1 MFFVTVLAKITIN
14 RKSIMHPLF
23 KKLPIYSLSMGLCLL
38 PFSFTT
44 NANEQD
50 ADVAELSTI
59 NVSGQQNL
67 GPKISTEKLLK
78 VPGSG
83 GDPLKAIEALP
94 GVVLG
99 GFGPFSIPAI
109 RGSNPQDNSYITDM
123 LPVGY
128 VFHND
133 GGSTY
138 NENLIE
144 RFSLKAGAWDAQY
157 NNAMGAVLAT
167 KLRDPY
173 IEPTTTTLDLS
184 FLRVGALVEGAISDD
199 SAFYASYRQSLLEFY
214 VENFIDEDELTF
226 TEVPKN
232 SDYQFKYLWRVSN
245 TSNLRF
251 IATGAQDSVGLDFG
265 PESKALETE
274 PGIEGGLDA
283 NTYYHNQGI
292 IFDTLFSG
300 GVSSIFTLS
309 QKEEDTSFGIGSL
322 FELDAINNETR
333 FKNFY
338 NIPLNNGDG
347 FRFGI
352 DYSTTEIEYT
362 ASGLYTPCNEST
374 GDQCPPFS
382 VGIPFNNSDTL
393 TINGTYGFVAYDLR
407 ATPNLDIT
415 LGLGNSY
422 NDFSGE
428 SNLEP
433 RLDTRYRVTKDTTLT
448 AAYGRHG
455 QFIREFRFIAKDIG
469 NPDLDFP
476 ISDHYVVG
484 FEHQL
489 DDSLSAKLEVYYKDI
504 QNLVVSNE
512 LSTTELEALANN
524 TGPAPV
530 PYINGS
536 TGSAY
541 GLELLINKN
550 LTDKW
555 YGWFSAAYS
564 KTTLENDE
572 TGKKIDYEYDRP
584 WVVNLVAAYQQ
595 NEKTSYGFKWR
606 YQSGGLVTPIDMNN
620 TATPYYNCGATF
632 PDGTIKYESGTVC
645 GDPYVY
651 DPVEGEANSE
661 RLPAYH
667 RLDFRM
673 DTKASKNSTY
683 YFEIINLYN
692 RANVSDYEYN
702 KEYTEREKVESLPII
717 FSVGAK
723 LVFD

>member
-1 MFFVTVLAKITIN
+1 MQT
-14 RKSIMHPLF
+14 LF

-38 PFSFTT
+38 PLSF
-44 NANEQD
+44 AASSEEQD

-59 NVSGQQNL
+59 NISGQQNL
-67 GPKISTEKLLK
+67 GPKITTEKLLK

-99 GFGPFSIPAI
+99 GFGPFSIPAV
-109 RGSNPQDNSYITDM
+109 RGSNPEDNSYITDM

-138 NENLIE
+138 NDNLIE
-144 RFSLKAGAWDAQY
+144 HFSLKSGAWDAQY
-157 NNAMGAVLAT
+157 SNAMGAVLAT

-173 IEPTTTTLDLS
+173 IEPSSTIVDLS
-184 FLRVGALVEGAISDD
+184 FLRAGVMVEGAISED

-226 TEVPKN
+226 TQVPKN
-232 SDYQFKYLWRVSN
+232 SDYQFKYLWRMSN

-251 IATGAQDSVGLDFG
+251 VATGAQDSVGIDFG
-265 PESKALETE
+265 PESKAKEAE

-283 NTYYHNQGI
+283 DTYYHNQGI
-292 IFDTLFSG
+292 IFDTVFDG
-300 GVSSIFTLS
+300 GISSIFTLS
-309 QKEEDTSFGIGSL
+309 HKEEDTSFGIGTL
-322 FELDAINNETR
+322 FELDAVNFETR

-338 NIPLNNGDG
+338 NVPLDNGDN

-352 DYSTTEIEYT
+352 DYSVTDIEYT
-362 ASGLYTPCNEST
+362 ASGLYTPCNDDA
-374 GDQCPPFS
+374 GDNCPPFS
-382 VGIPFNNSDTL
+382 IGVPFDNKDTL
-393 TINGTYGFVAYDLR
+393 SIAATYGFIAYDLM

-415 LGLGNSY
+415 FGLGNSY
-422 NDFSGE
+422 NDFSQE

-433 RLDTRYRVTKDTTLT
+433 RLETRYRLNNDWTLT

-469 NPDLDFP
+469 NPDLKFP
-476 ISDHYVVG
+476 ASDHYVVG
-484 FEHQL
+484 FEHQI
-489 DDSLSAKLEVYYKDI
+489 DDSLSAKVELYYKDI
-504 QNLVVSNE
+504 QDLVIANNLSDE
-512 LSTTELEALANN
+512 QITELTTNQG
-524 TGPAPV
+524 TPPV
-530 PYINGS
+530 PYVNGS
-536 TGSAY
+536 TGTAY

-564 KTTLENDE
+564 KTTLKNER
-572 TGKKIDYEYDRP
+572 TGNEIDYEYDRP
-584 WVVNLVAAYQQ
+584 WVLNLVAAYQKS
-595 NEKTSYGFKWR
+595 ERTTYGFKWR
-606 YQSGGLVTPIDMNN
+606 YQSGGLVTPVDLNGDH
-620 TATPYYNCGATF
+620 TAYFECSDGSFKSDTSDLEAGVTCGA
-632 PDGTIKYESGTVC
+632 DV
-645 GDPYVY
+645 YVY
-651 DPVEGEANSE
+651 DPVEGEVNSK

-667 RLDFRM
+667 RLDFRI
-673 DTKASKNSTY
+673 DYEASRDSTY
-683 YFEIINLYN
+683 YFEVINVYN
-692 RANVSDYEYN
+692 RLNVQDYEYN
-702 KEYTEREKVESLPII
+702 KEYTEREEETSLPTI

-723 LVFD
+723 LVF